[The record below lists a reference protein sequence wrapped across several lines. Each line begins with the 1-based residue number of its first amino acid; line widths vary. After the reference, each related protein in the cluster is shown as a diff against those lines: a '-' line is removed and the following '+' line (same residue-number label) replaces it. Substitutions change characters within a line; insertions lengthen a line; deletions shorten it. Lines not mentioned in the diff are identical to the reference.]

1 MGWLFIWFVCLG
13 SKQLA
18 KAAQSQG
25 PGVSWVGINGGF
37 SKDYTDSLG
46 RVWHH
51 TKDRWAA
58 YKWGGYMGVKPR
70 DWMRL
75 GFVDGNETLGT
86 YQCRTWPPEYENDYE
101 ALLHHYSRE
110 SSWANQTF
118 RVNLQDPGASVSY
131 YTVKYNMC
139 ETKDRGGKTWDIVI
153 NGKTVKKDFTNK
165 WAHHNTAIYH
175 FKCIPTNA
183 GMIEV
188 SIVATSSSKPQARFS
203 TLEFEKSTDGCGEC
217 EGTSCGKGFCSAATF
232 YDRAVDGGWGARGT
246 SLMPNQLDQE
256 VPESTVQCACDEG
269 VQGDACDVGSCAAVN
284 CNEPFGGFCSNGTC
298 TCISGHSGANCEVAP
313 VRDQFGC
320 YAQHEARLLVLL
332 FSRFPAH
339 DVL

>member
-1 MGWLFIWFVCLG
+1 
-13 SKQLA
+13 
-18 KAAQSQG
+18 
-25 PGVSWVGINGGF
+25 
-37 SKDYTDSLG
+37 
-46 RVWHH
+46 
-51 TKDRWAA
+51 
-58 YKWGGYMGVKPR
+58 
-70 DWMRL
+70 
-75 GFVDGNETLGT
+75 
-86 YQCRTWPPEYENDYE
+86 
-101 ALLHHYSRE
+101 
-110 SSWANQTF
+110 
-118 RVNLQDPGASVSY
+118 
-131 YTVKYNMC
+131 MC

-165 WAHHNTAIYH
+165 WAHHNTAMYH
-175 FKCIPTNA
+175 FKCIRTNA

-256 VPESTVQCACDEG
+256 VPESTLQCACDEG
-269 VQGDACDVGSCAAVN
+269 VQGDSCDVGSCAAVN

-320 YAQHEARLLVLL
+320 YAQHEVISDRMTVSTVCLPELIAGPARHGNLFRGPSPMSTVSDKVQPDVAYFSWTPDVQFGKPQVAPGSEGRIYVSKLKVPWKGIPVLEKSL
-332 FSRFPAH
+332 AFDGFVRAGGI
-339 DVL
+339 DVTEDGIIGTLCAKYWQPWVANKNSHLDKAAMVLAVCEVNSTTMEKHRLPWQIGK